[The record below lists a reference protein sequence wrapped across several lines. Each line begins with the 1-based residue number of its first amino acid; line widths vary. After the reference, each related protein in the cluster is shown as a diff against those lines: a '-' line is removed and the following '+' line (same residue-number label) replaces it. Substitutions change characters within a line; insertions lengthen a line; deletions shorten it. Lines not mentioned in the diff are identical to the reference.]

1 MLLLLFF
8 VRMGE
13 GEELEMEYRD
23 FQKEI
28 ARAAPAAMAMAKCYY
43 WSGAGRPPF
52 G

>member
-1 MLLLLFF
+1 
-8 VRMGE
+8 MGE
-13 GEELEMEYRD
+13 GEDLEMEYRD

-28 ARAAPAAMAMAKCYY
+28 AGAAQAAMAMANYYY